1 MSEAVSPATK
11 RPYGVK
17 MVCSVLGWSRS
28 SFYSC
33 RTQKVR
39 LASRRGPK
47 PKFSDAELLEF
58 INKDLS
64 RTPVPGE
71 GHRKVCARL
80 RVLDGVRV
88 SRKRV
93 LRIMRDNKLLSPFR
107 GRQRRIKTHEGRI
120 VTEAPNVMWA
130 VDGSQI
136 LTINDGHVWLFVAVE
151 HFNSECLGWH
161 VSKPGTRIQALEPV
175 SMGLTEVFG
184 GVGPDVARGLEL
196 RMDHGSQYLSNHFQN
211 QIKFWGIAPS
221 FAFVSQPQTNG
232 VVERFFRTLKE
243 QIIYGRIFTDINQV
257 REAVAGFIETYNN
270 YYWRLERSG
279 FMSPVEYRH
288 HQLTR
293 QAA

>member
-1 MSEAVSPATK
+1 MSEAVSPATT
-11 RPYGVK
+11 RRYGVK
-17 MVCSVLGWSRS
+17 MACSILGWSRS

-33 RTQKVR
+33 RTQKIR
-39 LASRRGPK
+39 PASRRGPK
-47 PKFSDAELLEF
+47 PRFSDAELLEF

-64 RTPVPGE
+64 RTPFKGE

-107 GRQRRIKTHEGRI
+107 GRRRQLKTHEGRI
-120 VTEAPNVMWA
+120 VTEAPNIMWA

-136 LTINDGHVWLFVAVE
+136 LTVKDGHVWLFVAVE
-151 HFNSECLGWH
+151 HFNSECVGWH

-175 SMGLTEVFG
+175 AMGLTEVFG

-196 RMDHGSQYLSNHFQN
+196 RMDHGSQYLSDHFQN

-243 QIIYGRIFTDINQV
+243 QIIHGRIFTDINQV
-257 REAVAGFIETYNN
+257 RDAVAGFIKTYNN
-270 YYWRLERSG
+270 YWLLERLG

-288 HQLTR
+288 HHLTR